1 LDQKEPT
8 NPGRYALNMTLAA
21 VAGQVG
27 CLTIVVIGVALLLG
41 MWLDNI
47 LGTRP
52 LFIIGLLLVSVPV
65 TLVMMFWLVR
75 KTTAHI
81 KPESSPQQQVTEEA
95 DRGTKA

>member
-1 LDQKEPT
+1 MDPKEPT
-8 NPGRYALNMTLAA
+8 SPGRYALNMTLAA

-27 CLTIVVIGVALLLG
+27 CLTIVVIGVALLVG
-41 MWLDNI
+41 MWLDNL

-65 TLVMMFWLVR
+65 TLVMMFWVVR
-75 KTTAHI
+75 KATAHI
-81 KPESSPQQQVTEEA
+81 KPEGSPQQQVTEEA